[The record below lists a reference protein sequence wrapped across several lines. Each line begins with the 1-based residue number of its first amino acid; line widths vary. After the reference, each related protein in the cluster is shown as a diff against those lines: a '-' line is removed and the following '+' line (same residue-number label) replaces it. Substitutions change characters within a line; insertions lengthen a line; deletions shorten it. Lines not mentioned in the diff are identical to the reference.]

1 MILVD
6 TSVWIDF
13 WRGRGYTD
21 SLAGLIEDQLVLTH
35 DLVIAELAVGN
46 LGPARVRDEIL
57 AGLDVLPRTP
67 VADLREVLTLV
78 RTERLDGQGLGGMDV
93 HLLAS
98 ARLAAA
104 SLWTADKKLAAAAE
118 VLGMRYRWKSWF

>member
-13 WRGRGYTD
+13 WRSRGYTD
-21 SLAGLIEDQLVLTH
+21 LLAGLIEDQLVLTH

-57 AGLDVLPRTP
+57 AGLDVLPRAP
-67 VADLREVLTLV
+67 VADLREVLTLI

-104 SLWTADKKLAAAAE
+104 SLWTADKKLAFAAK
-118 VLGMRYRWKSWF
+118 VLGMRYHSKSWF